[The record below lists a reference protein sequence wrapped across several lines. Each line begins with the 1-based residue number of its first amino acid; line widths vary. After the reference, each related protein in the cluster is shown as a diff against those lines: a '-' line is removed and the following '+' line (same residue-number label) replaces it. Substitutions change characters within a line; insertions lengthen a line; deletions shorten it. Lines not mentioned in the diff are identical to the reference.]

1 MELVTKLAWA
11 ALALIHASPAAVLFA
26 PSLIKRL
33 YGVEANGV
41 LGVLL
46 IHRGALFLAV
56 LAACLLALFDPTAR
70 RTACVVVAIS
80 VVVFLVV
87 YVQAGMPAGPLRT
100 VALVDFVGLAPLA
113 WAVFAA
119 FRPHAA

>member
-1 MELVTKLAWA
+1 MELATKSAWA

-26 PSLIKRL
+26 PGLVNRL

-46 IHRGALFLAV
+46 VHRGALFLAV
-56 LAACLLALFDPTAR
+56 LAVCLLALFDPSAR
-70 RTACVVVAIS
+70 RSAGVVVAIS
-80 VVVFLVV
+80 MIAFLVV
-87 YVQAGMPAGPLRT
+87 YAQAGMPAGPLRT
-100 VALVDFVGLAPLA
+100 VALVDLVGLAPLA
-113 WAVFAA
+113 WALFTA